1 MRRLLVV
8 LVTFFT
14 VLPVAAAD
22 NLQCIQQPKR
32 VNACPHLL
40 YRSAQLPDMAK
51 TDVICICVADFYP
64 LLAQPQT
71 EAEQIQ
77 YNMTRRQYAVT
88 FGAKLQSVLDILQRR
103 N

>member
-1 MRRLLVV
+1 MRKLLVV
-8 LVTFFT
+8 TLLLLGVEVT
-14 VLPVAAAD
+14 AAD